1 MKYLKYM
8 TLCLVL
14 VSATANAKTAAEIEK
29 MEKALSVIEE
39 FIKSDAF
46 KKASPETKASAEAYL
61 ASNREFHENK
71 KALQESQREQQIFR
85 DAILAMNSGS
95 QSVTSN
101 MNRLAIEEVK
111 RHVPGLTTDK
121 AVVKWMDEHKAET
134 KKMMMDA
141 QSNKDSA
148 IVQSLAKQGAAMRK
162 ASGKAL

>member
-1 MKYLKYM
+1 
-8 TLCLVL
+8 
-14 VSATANAKTAAEIEK
+14 
-29 MEKALSVIEE
+29 
-39 FIKSDAF
+39 
-46 KKASPETKASAEAYL
+46 
-61 ASNREFHENK
+61 
-71 KALQESQREQQIFR
+71 
-85 DAILAMNSGS
+85 
-95 QSVTSN
+95 VTSN